1 MKTLT
6 ILLLILPV
14 FAFAHE
20 DDHKIIQNVTNVT
33 KVTNV
38 YNSIYQDSGVASA
51 VALSQLHYSLAVH
64 RLQISIGAGH
74 YNDENAI
81 AAGFGLRIN
90 EHFPLVSGS
99 ISRDSQHTA
108 YGLGATFTLP

>member
-1 MKTLT
+1 MADSMKTLA
-6 ILLLILPV
+6 ILLLILPNL
-14 FAFAHE
+14 AFAHE
-20 DDHKIIQNVTNVT
+20 DDNRVSQ
-33 KVTNV
+33 VTNV
-38 YNSIYQDSGVASA
+38 YNSIYQDAGVAST